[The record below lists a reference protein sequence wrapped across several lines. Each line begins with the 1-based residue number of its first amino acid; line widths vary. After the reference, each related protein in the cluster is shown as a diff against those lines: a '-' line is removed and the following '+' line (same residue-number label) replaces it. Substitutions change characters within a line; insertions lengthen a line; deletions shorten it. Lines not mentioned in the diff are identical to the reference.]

1 MDTGKIL
8 IGFAFIILSV
18 ALMVTPS
25 NAHPQSPDCIRE
37 NGFVVPF
44 DPSPAQ
50 SPAQQEMLV
59 APGAGYSAKTSPD
72 QFSLP

>member
-25 NAHPQSPDCIRE
+25 SAHQQSPDCIGE
-37 NGFVVPF
+37 NGFVVPLNA
-44 DPSPAQ
+44 SPAQ
-50 SPAQQEMLV
+50 SPAQQALPV
-59 APGAGYSAKTSPD
+59 APGAGYSAITSPD

>member
-25 NAHPQSPDCIRE
+25 SAHLQSPNCIGD
-37 NGFVVPF
+37 NGFVVPL
-44 DPSPAQ
+44 DPYPAQ
-50 SPAQQEMLV
+50 SPAQQALPV
-59 APGAGYSAKTSPD
+59 APGAGYSAITSPG